1 MMRMKPKS
9 LDMSSSPRK
18 PNKKAEEEDAAS
30 GKVDWELRPG
40 GMLVQKRN
48 AESDRDSVP
57 PAPTIR
63 LRVKHGSSY
72 HEIYINSRATFGEL
86 KKLLA
91 APTGL
96 HPQDQKVFFKDKE
109 RDSKAY
115 LDVVGVKERSKIVL
129 VEDPTSQERRYLEM
143 RKTAKM
149 EKASK
154 SISEISLEVDQLA
167 AQVSALDT
175 LISKGGKVAENK
187 VLNLIELLMNQ
198 LIKLD
203 GIMVDG
209 DVKMQRKM
217 LVTRVQKYVET
228 LDLLKVRNSMP
239 NGDGVPQTLNPN
251 GKHSDLTGKK
261 TAPTQQ
267 QKQKQSLQQQTQPQ
281 KNHLPHS
288 VRKTPAQSQRQSMV
302 QTQTQPVPA
311 EVVVTTK
318 WETFD
323 QLPPLIPHPSSTATP
338 TPAEKLNWEFF
349 E

>member
-9 LDMSSSPRK
+9 LQMSSTPTK
-18 PNKKAEEEDAAS
+18 TNENKDDAAS
-30 GKVDWELRPG
+30 EKVDWELRPG

-63 LRVKHGSSY
+63 VRVKHGSSY

-91 APTGL
+91 APTAL
-96 HPQDQKVFFKDKE
+96 HPQDQKLFFKDKE

-129 VEDPTSQERRYLEM
+129 VEDPTSQERRFIEM
-143 RKTAKM
+143 RKTAKI

-154 SISEISLEVDQLA
+154 SISEISLEVDKLA
-167 AQVSALDT
+167 AEVSALET
-175 LISKGGKVAENK
+175 VISKGGKVAETK
-187 VLNLIELLMNQ
+187 VLDLIELLMNQ

-203 GIMVDG
+203 GIIVDG
-209 DVKMQRKM
+209 DVRLQRKNQ
-217 LVTRVQKYVET
+217 VTRVQKYVET
-228 LDLLKVRNSMP
+228 LDILKIHNSMP
-239 NGDGVPQTLNPN
+239 NGNGVQQAPMEN
-251 GKHSDLTGKK
+251 GKYSDSARKN
-261 TAPTQQ
+261 PVPIIEQQQ
-267 QKQKQSLQQQTQPQ
+267 QKQPQLQHVQPQ
-281 KNHLPHS
+281 RHPVAHS
-288 VRKTPAQSQRQSMV
+288 VRKTPAQSQRQSTA
-302 QTQTQPVPA
+302 QTQRQPPA
-311 EVVVTTK
+311 GEVVVTTK

-323 QLPPLIPHPSSTATP
+323 QLPPLIPHPSSAATP
-338 TPAEKLNWEFF
+338 TPANKLNWEFF